1 MNEGLIL
8 AIDCGTQSVRALL
21 FDKLG
26 NLIGKEQEHFEPYF
40 SQAPG
45 WAEQNP
51 EIFWRA
57 PAGSVRYSRKKC
69 LKTGTG

>member
-40 SQAPG
+40 LRHQAG
-45 WAEQNP
+45 LSR
-51 EIFWRA
+51 IRKYSGRA

-69 LKTGTG
+69 TKTGTG